1 MPCAGPDYS
10 CNSLITIRSP
20 LGEVR
25 FGAPGSAAPS
35 PRPIWTLVRA
45 CLAVGEAFAHRRQR
59 RALAALDS
67 QLLND
72 IGVSKADA
80 VREARKPFWK

>member
-1 MPCAGPDYS
+1 LSAHAS
-10 CNSLITIRSP
+10 RS
-20 LGEVR
+20 
-25 FGAPGSAAPS
+25 
-35 PRPIWTLVRA
+35 
-45 CLAVGEAFAHRRQR
+45 GEAFAHRRQR